1 MGLSSYSILTPE
13 QRGGGPDHQR
23 VGTAWSKGVARP
35 EILVS
40 GTSDRGFKSH
50 PPHQHRKVRP
60 YLVRN
65 GKGRMGSNLTRKI
78 TVNMYMTLDGY
89 GEFPKYPGSDVRSE
103 EPGEGFTEMWINR
116 YDSVDTILYGRRS
129 YEGHLAVHSESARK
143 SSDPKY
149 LFEFSR
155 FLDSSQKIVLSHF
168 LKKAEWQNSRIMKGD
183 LSRIVARL
191 KREPGKDMIVDAGP
205 SLVQE
210 FIQRGL
216 ADDYRILV
224 MPVIFGRGKNHYW
237 GSMLKQQTLKF
248 LSVKSLK
255 HGELMLHYGT
265 VR

>member
-1 MGLSSYSILTPE
+1 MGLSAHSIHTPE
-13 QRGGGPDHQR
+13 QRGGAPAHQR
-23 VGTAWSKGVARP
+23 VGTASCKGVAQP

-40 GTSDRGFKSH
+40 GTSDRSFKPH
-50 PPHQHRKVRP
+50 PPHQHRKARP

-103 EPGEGFTEMWINR
+103 EPGEGFTDMWINR

-129 YEGHLAVHSESARK
+129 YEGHLAYHSESARK
-143 SSDPKY
+143 ESDPKY

-155 FLDSSQKIVLSHF
+155 FLDRSEKLYLSHF
-168 LKKAEWQNSRIMKGD
+168 LKKADCQNSSIMKGN
-183 LSRIVARL
+183 LNRIVARL
-191 KREPGKDMIVDAGP
+191 KREKGKDIIVDAGP

-224 MPVIFGRGKNHYW
+224 MPVSLGRGQNY
-237 GSMLKQQTLKF
+237 S
-248 LSVKSLK
+248 
-255 HGELMLHYGT
+255 
-265 VR
+265 

>member
-1 MGLSSYSILTPE
+1 
-13 QRGGGPDHQR
+13 
-23 VGTAWSKGVARP
+23 
-35 EILVS
+35 
-40 GTSDRGFKSH
+40 
-50 PPHQHRKVRP
+50 
-60 YLVRN
+60 
-65 GKGRMGSNLTRKI
+65 
-78 TVNMYMTLDGY
+78 MYMTLDGY

-116 YDSVDTILYGRRS
+116 YVSVDTILYGRRS

-143 SSDPKY
+143 VSDPKY

-224 MPVIFGRGKNHYW
+224 MPVIFGRGKNYYW
-237 GSMLKQQTLKF
+237 GSMLKQQTLKL

-255 HGELMLHYGT
+255 HGELMLHYET

>member
-1 MGLSSYSILTPE
+1 
-13 QRGGGPDHQR
+13 
-23 VGTAWSKGVARP
+23 
-35 EILVS
+35 
-40 GTSDRGFKSH
+40 
-50 PPHQHRKVRP
+50 
-60 YLVRN
+60 
-65 GKGRMGSNLTRKI
+65 MGSNLTRKI

-168 LKKAEWQNSRIMKGD
+168 LKKAEWQNSRIVKGD

-237 GSMLKQQTLKF
+237 GSMLKQQILKL